1 MAPINAQDFYRDKT
15 RALIKEFEDFRD
27 EAYLDGMGIP
37 TIGYG
42 ATTYADGSKVQMGD
56 TITPQ
61 AADELFD
68 HHYQVTRERLGQH
81 EAFRRLDPATQG
93 AVTSFSFNVGPNF
106 IGHKN
111 FGSITSAIES
121 GDKKQIGDAMN
132 LYVNPGSSTEA
143 GLRRRRAAEIGL
155 MNTSYPGP
163 KMPSNPPGQF
173 QRRGPA
179 PTPIDTTGIWTP

>member
-1 MAPINAQDFYRDKT
+1 MSPINAQDFYRRKT
-15 RALIKEFEDFRD
+15 QELIKGFEGFRED
-27 EAYLDGMGIP
+27 AYLDGVGIP

-42 ATTYADGSKVQMGD
+42 ATHHADGTPVQLGD

-68 HHYQVTRERLGQH
+68 HHYQTTVENLNQN

-93 AVTSFSFNVGPNF
+93 ALTSFSYNVGPNF

-121 GDKKQIGDAMN
+121 GDKAQIGDAMN
-132 LYVNPGSSTEA
+132 MYVNPGTSTEA
-143 GLRRRRAAEIGL
+143 GLRRRRTAEIGL
-155 MNTSYPGP
+155 MNTPYHSP
-163 KMPSNPPGQF
+163 NPYNGGNMSPN
-173 QRRGPA
+173 PY
-179 PTPIDTTGIWTP
+179 

>member
-1 MAPINAQDFYRDKT
+1 MAPTAQEFFAKKRDE
-15 RALIKEFEDFRD
+15 LIKGFEKFRS

-42 ATTYADGSKVQMGD
+42 ATHYADGRAVQMGE

-61 AADELFD
+61 AADELYD
-68 HHYQVTRERLGQH
+68 HHVQTTTEKLNES
-81 EAFRRLDPATQG
+81 EAYRRLDPATQAG
-93 AVTSFSFNVGPNF
+93 LTSFAFNVGPNF

-111 FGSITSAIES
+111 YGTITSAIES
-121 GDKKQIGDAMN
+121 GDTQAIQDSMN

-155 MNTSYPGP
+155 MKSTYTGP
-163 KMPSNPPGQF
+163 TMPSNPPGQF
-173 QRRGPA
+173 QHRGPK
-179 PTPIDTTGIWTP
+179 PVDTTGIWTP